1 MTIDGKKTKPENMF
15 GYCKA
20 HKGILTYPLAQL
32 HRCQC
37 RKDGQPCMH
46 FIKFERY
53 DNRYESTLKGEE
65 FRQSLGKKGKKGE
78 RKRRKAPDT
87 GSAVTEIPACTS
99 KDYTFGRMEQVG
111 DLPPVSEDS
120 RTETDE
126 VRDKFYKD
134 RCNKCFW
141 RKMLCRVVRT
151 YVCAGRGDS

>member
-1 MTIDGKKTKPENMF
+1 MTIDGKRTKPENMF

-37 RKDGQPCMH
+37 RKDGEPCMH

-53 DNRYESTLKGEE
+53 DNRYESALKGEE

-87 GSAVTEIPACTS
+87 GSAVTEAPDCTS

-111 DLPPVSEDS
+111 DLPSVSEDI
-120 RTETDE
+120 RTETDG
-126 VRDKFYKD
+126 VRS
-134 RCNKCFW
+134 NKYNSKCSQCFW
-141 RKMLCRVVRT
+141 RKMFSRVVRT
-151 YVCAGRGDS
+151 YVCTGNK